1 LRQALK
7 RGMTCYERKGRNSI
21 LKSDPIAGS
30 IAGSLGIYLCRKYK
44 DGKFKEIAGL
54 YGGIGDTGIGQVY
67 SGVQKR
73 TERDDNL
80 DGIIRKFEE
89 G

>member
-1 LRQALK
+1 
-7 RGMTCYERKGRNSI
+7 MTCYGRKGRNSI

-30 IAGSLGIYLCRKYK
+30 LGIYLCRKYK
-44 DGKFKEIAGL
+44 GGKFKEIAGL